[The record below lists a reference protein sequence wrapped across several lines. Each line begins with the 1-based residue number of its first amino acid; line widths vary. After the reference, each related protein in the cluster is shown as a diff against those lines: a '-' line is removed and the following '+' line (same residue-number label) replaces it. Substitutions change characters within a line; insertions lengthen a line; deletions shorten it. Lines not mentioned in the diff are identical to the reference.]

1 MIRFGS
7 SEMKNEKSTIIS
19 ISAQPLVHG
28 PPKHDVYT
36 NTQTVDKEQIVLF
49 NSISF

>member
-1 MIRFGS
+1 
-7 SEMKNEKSTIIS
+7 MKNEKSTIIS